1 MFALPNSSSHPDV
14 AVVDVDDTGTST
26 LHLDGQLV
34 EHIVGA
40 QPRLVVRVLL
50 DYATTVS
57 RDLTVLTSY
66 ADGHNAVHQLRPD
79 GTVALVRRSSTSSK
93 PVGPPGREHQRSRG
107 RKVRTAN
114 PRDRARVATAWK
126 WSRRWLV
133 GHGLWLML
141 CVQILLLV
149 GSLTFIVVA
158 LAPYLWP
165 RP

>member
-1 MFALPNSSSHPDV
+1 MCAPTTSAIHADG
-14 AVVDVDDTGTST
+14 AVVEVDDTGAGM

-34 EHIVGA
+34 DHIVGA
-40 QPRLVVRVLL
+40 QRRLVVRVLL
-50 DYATTVS
+50 DYAATVN
-57 RDLTVLTSY
+57 RNLTVLTSY

-79 GTVALVRRSSTSSK
+79 GTVALLHRPPTSSDSA
-93 PVGPPGREHQRSRG
+93 GTPGRVHRRWGG
-107 RKVRTAN
+107 RKVRAAK
-114 PRDRARVATAWK
+114 PRAPSPVVTVWT
-126 WSRRWLV
+126 WSKRWLV

-141 CVQILLLV
+141 GAQILLLV